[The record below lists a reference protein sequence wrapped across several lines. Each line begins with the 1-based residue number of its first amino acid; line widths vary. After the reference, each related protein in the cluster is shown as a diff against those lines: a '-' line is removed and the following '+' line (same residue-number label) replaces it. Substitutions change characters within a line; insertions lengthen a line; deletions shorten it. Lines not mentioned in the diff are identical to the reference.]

1 MVKGI
6 MNPFNLA
13 RTRHLTGHKNKWN
26 KCQRCEIACKMRSH
40 HRIVGDY
47 CNYMLI
53 GEAPGPSESVIGKP
67 FVGAAGQLLDQL
79 IEDVGMVNYIIT
91 NTIICY
97 PKEKGGKSRPPSDN
111 EMKNCRERLDELIE
125 IVKPSWYISLGKT
138 AKQNPP
144 TGVTYHLELD
154 HPSFILRSG
163 GHDCLVYRRNKHKL
177 LAFLEKHGNGKSRP
191 KILEPK

>member
-1 MVKGI
+1 

-13 RTRHLTGHKNKWN
+13 KTRHLSGHKNKWQ
-26 KCQRCEIACKMRSH
+26 KCKRCPIACKTRAFH
-40 HRIVGDY
+40 KIIGDY

-53 GEAPGPSESVIGKP
+53 GDGPGPSESVVGKP
-67 FVGAAGQLLDQL
+67 FVGSSGKLLDQL
-79 IEDVGMVNYIIT
+79 LEDVGMVNYIIT

-97 PKEKGGKSRPPSDN
+97 PKSDDGKMRLPSKE

-125 IVKPSWYISLGKT
+125 IVQPTWYISLGKT

-177 LAFLEKHGNGKSRP
+177 IKFMEEHGNGKSKPILVP
-191 KILEPK
+191 K